1 MRFILIV
8 SAAALLVPSLSV
20 GQGASVPDWPLTPGL
35 RVRVLSAVLGDK
47 QQTGSV
53 VSATSDTLVFLPVKQ
68 SASTALSTPNIARIE
83 VVTGTHTN
91 KLKGALLGLFAGAA
105 AGAIYGAASYTPPK
119 CDATTSWCLD
129 IFGRQGNTVAG
140 GVLGSL
146 LGILTGTI
154 VGSRESDTWVPVAV
168 PAR

>member
-8 SAAALLVPSLSV
+8 SAAALVVPSLSV
-20 GQGASVPDWPLTPGL
+20 GQVAPVPDWPLAPGL

-53 VSATSDTLVFLPVKQ
+53 VSATSDTLVFLPAKQ
-68 SASTALSTPNIARIE
+68 AASTSLSTPNIARIE
-83 VVTGTHTN
+83 VARGTHTS

-105 AGAIYGAASYTPPK
+105 VGAIYGSASYTPPK
-119 CDATTSWCLD
+119 CDATTWCLD
-129 IFGRQGNTVAG
+129 MFGRQFNTVAG

>member
-8 SAAALLVPSLSV
+8 SATAMVVPSLSV
-20 GQGASVPDWPLTPGL
+20 GQTGPVPDWPLTPGL
-35 RVRVLSAVLGDK
+35 RVRVLSAVLGDE
-47 QQTGSV
+47 QQTGRV
-53 VSATSDTLVFLPVKQ
+53 VSATPDTLVFLPAKQ

-83 VVTGTHTN
+83 VATGTHTN
-91 KLKGALLGLFAGAA
+91 KLKGALLGLLAGAA
-105 AGAIYGAASYTPPK
+105 AGAIYGSASYTPPK
-119 CDATTSWCLD
+119 CDATTWCLG
-129 IFGRQGNTVAG
+129 IWGRQDNTVAG

>member
-1 MRFILIV
+1 MRFILMV
-8 SAAALLVPSLSV
+8 SAAALVVPSLSV
-20 GQGASVPDWPLTPGL
+20 GQGAPVPDWPLTPGL

-53 VSATSDTLVFLPVKQ
+53 VS
-68 SASTALSTPNIARIE
+68 PNITRIE
-83 VVTGTHTN
+83 VAGGTHTN

-105 AGAIYGAASYTPPK
+105 VGAIYGAASYTPPK
-119 CDATTSWCLD
+119 CDATTWCLD
-129 IFGRQGNTVAG
+129 IWGRQGNTVAG